1 MMVNNYPFVPWTHM
15 TNCYPIVLPLL
26 PCILMRRLES
36 LFRQQFRIRYHS
48 VRSSLQVYINLLIIF
63 IVITHEF
70 TSVVLPCCVF
80 SRLFPDRKR
89 RQGGLVSTY
98 YELIDWL
105 VDLHPAIRVTTLPF
119 EGANIAVWATFQ

>member
-1 MMVNNYPFVPWTHM
+1 MDSKDKMLPNCTAIVALHPDEATGVIVQTAVQNKIPFGEM
-15 TNCYPIVLPLL
+15 
-26 PCILMRRLES
+26 
-36 LFRQQFRIRYHS
+36 
-48 VRSSLQVYINLLIIF
+48 
-63 IVITHEF
+63 
-70 TSVVLPCCVF
+70 
-80 SRLFPDRKR
+80 LFPERKS